1 MHGLL
6 LGGFTAADEK
16 EENSVIS
23 HNSNNNHS
31 SKDVGVRPG
40 GHFQPTGS
48 DSYRSFGNHRI
59 ATHLRKNGWDIE
71 CLDWGLRFSDE
82 ELQEFIDKRIT
93 KETIFV
99 GFSLIFYTNVNTRM
113 NELVTYIRKKYPWV
127 KIISGGVKIYT
138 VTRVNADW
146 FIAGNGEYAMD
157 ALLKY
162 LTGRGPE
169 PTNRELFGGRL
180 IETQHTYPC
189 FPKRDAAIKY
199 EDRDFIQQNEVLNVE
214 FGRGCIFNCKYCN
227 FPLLGMKGDTTRN
240 QDSIYEELLDNYER
254 WGITTYYITD
264 DTVNDSKDKL
274 KIIADAVRRLPFR
287 PHFVGWTRAD
297 LLIRHGKDTWDDMI
311 DTGYTSH
318 AYGIETFNHAS
329 GKSVGKGMH
338 PEEMKSGLLEVQDY
352 FTEKSEHHYSG
363 NFTMIAGLP
372 HETYATLDDGRD
384 WVNKYWGN
392 HAVTYF
398 PLMLGA
404 PFDLRDQMDDMDTKV
419 VDNFKSYGYID
430 NFERPFV
437 SEPHLNGVIDM
448 FTGGVDN
455 WNYWIHP
462 SGDYDF
468 VDMIEWVY
476 NFTAKRNELKMNSN
490 GVWHINYVHA
500 KTFWDKTE
508 KMGDY
513 YKQNAKEIT
522 YNEMINIIKQYKRN
536 KLS

>member
-6 LGGFTAADEK
+6 FGGFTAAN
-16 EENSVIS
+16 EEEEYSVIS
-23 HNSNNNHS
+23 HDSNVSN
-31 SKDVGVRPG
+31 DIVARPG
-40 GHFQPTGS
+40 GHFQSSGS
-48 DSYRSFGNHRI
+48 DPYRSFGNHRI

-82 ELQEFIDKRIT
+82 ELYEFVDKRIT
-93 KETIFV
+93 KKTIFV
-99 GFSLIFYTNVNTRM
+99 GFSLIFYTKANSRM
-113 NELVTYIRKKYPWV
+113 NRLVRYIRDEYPWV
-127 KIISGGVKIYT
+127 TIISGGVKIYT
-138 VTRVNADW
+138 VTRVDADW

-157 ALLKY
+157 ALLKH
-162 LTGRGPE
+162 LVGNGPE
-169 PTNRELFGGRL
+169 PTHREIFGRKL

-199 EDRDFIQQNEVLNVE
+199 EERDFVQANEVLNVE

-240 QDSIYEELLDNYER
+240 PDSIYEELLDNYER

-264 DTVNDSKDKL
+264 DTVNDSKNKL

-318 AYGIETFNHAS
+318 AYGIETFNYES
-329 GKSVGKGMH
+329 GKSVGKGMK
-338 PEEMKSGLLEVQDY
+338 PEELKDGLLEVQDY

-372 HETYATLDDGRD
+372 FETYETLDEGKE
-384 WVNKYWGN
+384 WVNKYWDR

-404 PFDLRDQMDDMDTKV
+404 PFDLHDQMDDMDTKV
-419 VDNFKSYGYID
+419 VDNFKSYGYVD

-448 FTGGVDN
+448 LTGDANSG
-455 WNYWIHP
+455 WNYWTHP

-468 VDMIEWVY
+468 VDMMEWVY
-476 NFTAKRNELKMNSN
+476 EFTQERFQLNMNSA
-490 GVWHINYVHA
+490 GVWQINYVHA
-500 KTFWDKTE
+500 KTCWDKTD
-508 KMGDY
+508 KMSDY
-513 YKQNAKEIT
+513 YKKDAKSLPYTEL
-522 YNEMINIIKQYKRN
+522 INIIRQYKRN